1 MARICGETSLVSGAA
16 IALLILSLTGC
27 NQDQYR
33 VVERTQRLIP
43 DATGSTHVE
52 VGYVLAHDGHKIYA
66 TCDHSDWDK
75 LDPQATCGLRP
86 LRTYKCELG
95 PDDIRDAAMP
105 LSDLKCKD
113 AGGRNVYL
121 YVSKEE

>member
-1 MARICGETSLVSGAA
+1 LDILRSAI

-27 NQDQYR
+27 HQNSYR

-43 DATGSTHVE
+43 DASEGTHVE
-52 VGYVLAHDGHKIYA
+52 VGYVLTHGGHKIYA
-66 TCDHSDWDK
+66 TCDHSDVDK

-95 PDDIRDAAMP
+95 PDDIRDAALP

-113 AGGRNVYL
+113 ASGRNVYL